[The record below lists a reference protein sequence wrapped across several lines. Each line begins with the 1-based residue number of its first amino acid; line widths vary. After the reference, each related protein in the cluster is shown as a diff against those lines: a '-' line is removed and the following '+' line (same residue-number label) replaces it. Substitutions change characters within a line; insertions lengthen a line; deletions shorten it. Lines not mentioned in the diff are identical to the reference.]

1 MKGLR
6 GKWTITQLFM
16 CLSDMYGAWF
26 LYLFNVTW
34 KRNTKCCL
42 WCKNKDKLAVVG
54 EGKGAGDKLQQ
65 VFPSAYYDKILAME
79 ADYPFYLSD

>member
-26 LYLFNVTW
+26 LYLFNVAW
-34 KRNTKCCL
+34 KRNAKCCL
-42 WCKNKDKLAVVG
+42 WCKNKDKRAWGVG
-54 EGKGAGDKLQQ
+54 IDKLQQ
-65 VFPSAYYDKILAME
+65 VFSSAYCDKILAME